1 MTISKNSG
9 AKPAM
14 YHLSPSSN
22 FIKVDHLE
30 ALEQQISQQSPDQIH
45 QYLILEAQLDQR
57 VYTEVL
63 QGFPKNTEVYAICP
77 QGFQNEAWYHAYQQ
91 KKAIKQIQV
100 HIFHPIAFDLSSILF
115 GPVLQSALC
124 FFEKSF
130 SDQAL
135 LKASP
140 PKQAAFIQ
148 HQHGIVLNIEF
159 EKHSLLINTTAI
171 SPQEEAK
178 IQWTHLY
185 FPNQGPS
192 IEHFE
197 FKLNSPTSSFE
208 LEQEQSFYI
217 PHHQGHEAVALQ
229 EAQFLSF
236 NTHDNYHLYVA
247 LCQWIHQTK
256 VSGKS
261 SFHAN
266 AQLHPSVYLH
276 PTVEV
281 SGAVEIGANT
291 KIWHFSKLLGPVS
304 IGENCSFGQNVVIEK
319 GVKIGRNVKVQNNVS
334 IYAGVILEDDVFC
347 GPSMVFT
354 NVGTPRSHYP
364 RRNEYATTLVKRGA
378 SIGANATIVCG
389 NTLGKYVFVGA
400 GAVVTKDIPDYALV
414 YGNPAKIQGWSCFCG
429 LRLNLGVDPNLSE
442 QCQCEGCGRKYYRE
456 GLAVT
461 EGSPT

>member
-1 MTISKNSG
+1 
-9 AKPAM
+9 M
-14 YHLSPSSN
+14 YHQISPN
-22 FIKVDHLE
+22 AFQKVDHLE
-30 ALEQQISQQSPDQIH
+30 ALEQQIATQTSDQIH

-63 QGFPKNTEVYAICP
+63 GAFPPNTEIYPICP
-77 QGFQNEAWYHAYQQ
+77 SGFQNQAFYQAYQQ
-91 KKAIKQIQV
+91 LKPIKQIQV
-100 HIFHPIAFDLSSILF
+100 HIFHPIAFDLSSLLF

-130 SDQAL
+130 TDAP
-135 LKASP
+135 LKISSP
-140 PKQAAFIQ
+140 PKQASFIQ
-148 HQHGIVLNIEF
+148 HSNGIVLNLAF
-159 EKHSLLINTTAI
+159 EKHSLLIHTTAI
-171 SPQEEAK
+171 SSNEEPK
-178 IQWTHLY
+178 IQWLNVY
-185 FPNQGPS
+185 FPHQGPS
-192 IEHFE
+192 IESFE
-197 FKLNSPTSSFE
+197 LKLNSAVSSFE
-208 LEQEQSFYI
+208 LEQEQSFYL
-217 PHHQGHEAVALQ
+217 HANEKQALDPSKY
-229 EAQFLSF
+229 ANFLSF
-236 NTHDNYHLYVA
+236 DRHENYLLYVE

-261 SFHAN
+261 NFHAGTKI
-266 AQLHPSVYLH
+266 HPSVYLH
-276 PTVEV
+276 PTVEL
-281 SGAVEIGANT
+281 SGEVDIGANT

-304 IGENCSFGQNVVIEK
+304 IGENCSFGQNVVVEK

-364 RRNEYATTLVKRGA
+364 RRNEYSTTLVKKGA

-389 NTLGKYVFVGA
+389 NTLGRYVFVGA

-429 LRLNLGVDPNLSE
+429 LRLNLGIDPNQSE
-442 QCQCEGCGRKYYRE
+442 QCTCDGCGRKYHRE
-456 GLAVT
+456 GLVVT